1 MSHTPRTLENQ
12 AYFAP
17 VPRERTRLMRFSL
30 ALVAFALL
38 LGGCGHMRPVRYYEI
53 SYPAVGPAKQEP
65 LNATLLVRAF
75 ATSHLYRED
84 RIVYGSGSD
93 QMGTYQNERWSE
105 PPAEMLQNALV
116 RELRSTGR
124 FRTVTVLRS
133 DSSGDF
139 VLTGHLYDFKE
150 VSGNGIVARISF
162 DAELRDLKPGK
173 PSGRTPIIMTSPA
186 TAKMS
191 PLSLLPWTGMFDA
204 AFRKWKQASSRLW
217 WPIHEVRAAC
227 FSRSDRGLL
236 RPWDASSSVVLPGV
250 HILFKYRR

>member
-1 MSHTPRTLENQ
+1 MRSTPRRLENQ
-12 AYFAP
+12 TYFAP
-17 VPRERTRLMRFSL
+17 VPEEGTRRMPSPL

-38 LGGCGHMRPVRYYEI
+38 LAGCGHMQPVKYYEI
-53 SYPAVGPAKQEP
+53 SYPAVGPLKQEP

-84 RIVYGSGSD
+84 RIVYGSDSE

-124 FRTVTVLRS
+124 FRTVTALRS

-162 DAELRDLKPGK
+162 DAELRDLKAGK
-173 PSGRTPIIMTSPA
+173 TVWTYTYNHDEPSNGKDVA
-186 TAKMS
+186 
-191 PLSLLPWTGMFDA
+191 SLVA
-204 AFRKWKQASSRLW
+204 AIDRSVQRSAQEVEAGIQQALVAY
-217 WPIHEVRAAC
+217 PV
-227 FSRSDRGLL
+227 
-236 RPWDASSSVVLPGV
+236 
-250 HILFKYRR
+250 K

>member
-162 DAELRDLKPGK
+162 DAELRDLKAGK
-173 PSGRTPIIMTSPA
+173 TVWTYTYNHDEPSNGKDVA
-186 TAKMS
+186 
-191 PLSLLPWTGMFDA
+191 SLVAAMDRNVRRSVQEVETGIQ
-204 AFRKWKQASSRLW
+204 QALVAY
-217 WPIHEVRAAC
+217 PT
-227 FSRSDRGLL
+227 
-236 RPWDASSSVVLPGV
+236 
-250 HILFKYRR
+250 K

>member
-1 MSHTPRTLENQ
+1 MD
-12 AYFAP
+12 
-17 VPRERTRLMRFSL
+17 L
-30 ALVAFALL
+30 AALALL
-38 LGGCGHMRPVRYYEI
+38 LAGCGHMQPVKYYEI
-53 SYPAVGPAKQEP
+53 YYPSVGPLKQEP
-65 LNATLLVRAF
+65 LNAALLVRAF

-124 FRTVTVLRS
+124 FRNVTALRS

-162 DAELRDLKPGK
+162 DAELRDLKAGK
-173 PSGRTPIIMTSPA
+173 TVWTYTYSHDEPSNGKDVASLVAAIDRNVQRSAQEVETGIQQALA
-186 TAKMS
+186 TYPMK
-191 PLSLLPWTGMFDA
+191 
-204 AFRKWKQASSRLW
+204 
-217 WPIHEVRAAC
+217 
-227 FSRSDRGLL
+227 
-236 RPWDASSSVVLPGV
+236 
-250 HILFKYRR
+250 

>member
-1 MSHTPRTLENQ
+1 MRHTPRRVENHACFSQ
-12 AYFAP
+12 
-17 VPRERTRLMRFSL
+17 VHGERSRLMRFSPAL
-30 ALVAFALL
+30 AALALL
-38 LGGCGHMRPVRYYEI
+38 LVGCGHMQPVKYYEI
-53 SYPAVGPAKQEP
+53 SYPSVGPLKQEP

-124 FRTVTVLRS
+124 FRNVTALRS

-150 VSGNGIVARISF
+150 VSGNGIVARVSF
-162 DAELRDLKPGK
+162 DAELRDLKAGK
-173 PSGRTPIIMTSPA
+173 TVWTYTYNHDEPSNGKDVA
-186 TAKMS
+186 
-191 PLSLLPWTGMFDA
+191 SLVA
-204 AFRKWKQASSRLW
+204 AIDRNVQRSVQEVEAGIQQAL
-217 WPIHEVRAAC
+217 AAY
-227 FSRSDRGLL
+227 
-236 RPWDASSSVVLPGV
+236 PM
-250 HILFKYRR
+250 K

>member
-1 MSHTPRTLENQ
+1 MRYTPRRLENQ
-12 AYFAP
+12 TYFAP
-17 VPRERTRLMRFSL
+17 FPGESARRMPFPL

-38 LGGCGHMRPVRYYEI
+38 LVGCGHMQPVKYYEI

-84 RIVYGSGSD
+84 RIVYGSDSE

-124 FRTVTVLRS
+124 FRTVTALRS

-139 VLTGHLYDFKE
+139 ILTGHLYDFKE

-162 DAELRDLKPGK
+162 DVELRDLKAGK
-173 PSGRTPIIMTSPA
+173 TVWTYTYNHDEPSNG
-186 TAKMS
+186 K
-191 PLSLLPWTGMFDA
+191 DVA
-204 AFRKWKQASSRLW
+204 AVVAAMDRNVQRSAQEVEAGIQQALVAY
-217 WPIHEVRAAC
+217 PM
-227 FSRSDRGLL
+227 
-236 RPWDASSSVVLPGV
+236 
-250 HILFKYRR
+250 K

>member
-1 MSHTPRTLENQ
+1 
-12 AYFAP
+12 
-17 VPRERTRLMRFSL
+17 MRFSMAL
-30 ALVAFALL
+30 AALALL
-38 LGGCGHMRPVRYYEI
+38 LAGCGHMQLVKYYEI
-53 SYPAVGPAKQEP
+53 SYPSVGSLKQEP

-124 FRTVTVLRS
+124 FRNVTTLRS

-162 DAELRDLKPGK
+162 DAELRDLKGGK
-173 PSGRTPIIMTSPA
+173 TVWTYTYNHDEPSNGKDVASLVAAIDRNVQRSAQEVEAGIQQALA
-186 TAKMS
+186 TYPMK
-191 PLSLLPWTGMFDA
+191 
-204 AFRKWKQASSRLW
+204 
-217 WPIHEVRAAC
+217 
-227 FSRSDRGLL
+227 
-236 RPWDASSSVVLPGV
+236 
-250 HILFKYRR
+250 